1 MNRALWLLLGLQ
13 LRGWGR
19 NVARS
24 LRTVK
29 GALLAAVGLGVFLLW
44 FGSLVLTTQAPTHSP
59 EQIREW
65 GPAGLLFYC
74 LLNVLSTPGERAIYF
89 SPGEVN
95 FLFPAPF
102 GRRELLAYKL
112 ALSFVFSL
120 PTTLFM
126 TFVFQIY
133 AHSFVAGFV
142 GLLLTYQFMQLFVT
156 AVNLAASAA
165 GARLFT
171 FGRRLAAAA
180 VAVLVVVIAWQ
191 AGVMRGRGDFVSL
204 LADAVHTDAWRTITQ
219 PLHYFFDAFLSKG
232 LWPDPNSDPK
242 APDLGLLWNG
252 GLALAVDL
260 VLLAVVFGLDAHYV
274 EASASASARIYARL
288 QRMRRVGPSGAGRG
302 GKALFG
308 LPMAPWWGGAGPIL
322 WRQLTTATR
331 GAGRLLTAMAIFA
344 LAMTAMWTGLKD
356 QNADVALPAV
366 VGLGALMMTFLTT
379 LAPFDFRGD
388 VDQMALLKTLP
399 TPAWR
404 LALGEVLA
412 PVLIFTLI
420 QWAALAAMAGFSG
433 RTDPLLLVAAAF
445 APVYNFVLFGID
457 NLLFLLF
464 PTRVMVTT
472 PGDFQAM
479 GRNVLAQFAKAVGV
493 GGTAGVAAVAGI
505 AVYFLAAWKF
515 GAGESAAWLAA
526 AAAWLAAALFAV
538 TLVPLMGWAFQV
550 YDVARDAPP

>member
-19 NVARS
+19 NLVSS
-24 LRTVK
+24 LQTVK
-29 GALLAAVGLGVFLLW
+29 GALLAAVGLSVFLLW
-44 FGSLVLTTQAPTHSP
+44 FGSLVLATPSPTYT
-59 EQIREW
+59 EDQIREW
-65 GPAGLLFYC
+65 GPIGLILYC
-74 LLNVLSTPGERAIYF
+74 LLNVFSTPGERAIYF

-112 ALSFVFSL
+112 ALGFVFSL

-133 AHSFVAGFV
+133 AHSFLIAFI

-171 FGRRLAAAA
+171 FGRRAAA
-180 VAVLVVVIAWQ
+180 VGAAVLVGAIAWQ
-191 AGVMRGRGDFVSL
+191 AGLARGRGDLGAV
-204 LADAVHTDAWRTITQ
+204 LADAVKTDIWQTVSR
-219 PLHYFFDAFLSKG
+219 PLRYFFDAFLSEN
-232 LWPDPNSDPK
+232 LWPDL
-242 APDLGLLWNG
+242 AWNAL
-252 GLALAVDL
+252 LALAVDL
-260 VLLAVVFGLDAHYV
+260 VLLAVVFGLDAHYL
-274 EASASASARIYARL
+274 EASASASARIYTRI
-288 QRMRRVGPSGAGRG
+288 QRMRRVGPSGAVRG

-331 GAGRLLTAMAIFA
+331 GAGRLLTVMAIFA
-344 LAMTAMWTGLKD
+344 LAMTALWTGLENQKSEM
-356 QNADVALPAV
+356 ALLLV
-366 VGLGALMMTFLTT
+366 VVFGGLMMTFLTT

-420 QWAALAAMAGFSG
+420 QWAALGAMIGFSG
-433 RTDPLLLVAAAF
+433 RTDPLLPAVAAF

-479 GRNVLAQFAKAVGV
+479 GRNVLAQFAKALGV
-493 GGTAGVAAVAGI
+493 GGAAAAAAVAG
-505 AVYFLAAWKF
+505 VVVFLLTGRNLWAA
-515 GAGESAAWLAA
+515 S
-526 AAAWLAAALFAV
+526 AAAWAAAALFAV
-538 TLVPLMGWAFQV
+538 TLVPVMGWAFQV

>member
-19 NVARS
+19 NLVRS
-24 LRTVK
+24 LGTVK
-29 GALLAAVGLGVFLLW
+29 GVLLAAVGLGVFLLW
-44 FGSLVLTTQAPTHSP
+44 FSSLLLTTGTPTYTHD
-59 EQIREW
+59 QIREW

-74 LLNVLSTPGERAIYF
+74 LLNVVSTPGERAIYF

-95 FLFPAPF
+95 FLFPGPF
-102 GRRELLAYKL
+102 GRRELLGYKITL
-112 ALSFVFSL
+112 QFIFSL
-120 PTTLFM
+120 PTALFM

-133 AHSFVAGFV
+133 AHTFVAAFV

-156 AVNLAASAA
+156 AVNLAASAV
-165 GARLFT
+165 GARLFS
-171 FGRRLAAAA
+171 FGRRVAVLAA
-180 VAVLVVVIAWQ
+180 VALVLGIVWQ
-191 AGVMRGRGDFVSL
+191 AGLTQGQGSVGEV
-204 LADAVHTDAWRTITQ
+204 LARAVKTDVWRTISR
-219 PLHYFFDAFLSKG
+219 PLRYFFDAFLSAN
-232 LWPDPNSDPK
+232 LWPD
-242 APDLGLLWNG
+242 LVWNAL
-252 GLALAVDL
+252 LALAVDL
-260 VLLAVVFGLDAHYV
+260 VLLAVVFGLDARYL

-288 QRMRRVGPSGAGRG
+288 QRMRRVGPSGAARG
-302 GKALFG
+302 GKALFR
-308 LPMAPWWGGAGPIL
+308 LPMAPWWGGAGPVF

-344 LAMTAMWTGLKD
+344 LAMTAMWTGLND
-356 QNADVALPAV
+356 QKQPETAV
-366 VGLGALMMTFLTT
+366 VVVIGFGGLMMTFLTT

-420 QWAALAAMAGFSG
+420 QWAALAAMVGFSG
-433 RTDPLLLVAAAF
+433 RTDPWLLAVVAF
-445 APVYNFVLFGID
+445 APVYNFVLFGMD

-479 GRNVLAQFAKAVGV
+479 GRNVLAQFAKMLGVCGAAV
-493 GGTAGVAAVAGI
+493 VAAVAG
-505 AVYFLAAWKF
+505 AVLYYTTDQNLWAGGTAAW
-515 GAGESAAWLAA
+515 A
-526 AAAWLAAALFAV
+526 AAALFAV
-538 TLVPLMGWAFQV
+538 ALVPLMGWAFQL